1 MDAEYSSTMGSSL
14 GRKKNT
20 IRNTQDF
27 TRTLG
32 NSECASNQDAI
43 EICSPPYI
51 AVGFDLKSTKLDT
64 FHTTM
69 LLGDTEDRL
78 LVDNLT
84 SPAAP
89 VNDC

>member
-1 MDAEYSSTMGSSL
+1 VGH
-14 GRKKNT
+14 KKNT
-20 IRNTQDF
+20 IRNTQEF
-27 TRTLG
+27 TKALG

-51 AVGFDLKSTKLDT
+51 AVGFDLDT
-64 FHTTM
+64 LHTTM